1 MGGIIYLV
9 DLVVV
14 VIAVLSLLGLGQNG
28 IRGQIMNTT
37 NPAVP
42 ATGSYVDWP
51 AIIAGTVVPVAINLM
66 LTAFGATLG
75 LSSITL
81 EGSDKSSKL
90 ELMLTALWIILTLIV
105 SYLAGGYIAGRMRRR
120 IETASTDEVIVCDG
134 INGLVVWGCGTFLS
148 ALLVSNFVG
157 FAANTAGAAVSDA
170 GQVAGTE
177 VQTAGSA
184 VGGATSGLANAAKE
198 NPTDYLSNMLLR
210 PTQFYPNTGEPAE
223 LATQTV
229 PN

>member
-9 DLVVV
+9 GLVVV
-14 VIAVLSLLGLGQNG
+14 VIAVLSLLGLGENG

-42 ATGSYVDWP
+42 DTGSYVDWP
-51 AIIAGTVVPVAINLM
+51 AIIAGTVVPVAINL
-66 LTAFGATLG
+66 LLIAFGATRG

-120 IETASTDEVIVCDG
+120 IETASTGRSDRMRRHQRSG
-134 INGLVVWGCGTFLS
+134 GLGPWH
-148 ALLVSNFVG
+148 LLVS
-157 FAANTAGAAVSDA
+157 
-170 GQVAGTE
+170 
-177 VQTAGSA
+177 
-184 VGGATSGLANAAKE
+184 
-198 NPTDYLSNMLLR
+198 PT
-210 PTQFYPNTGEPAE
+210 GVE
-223 LATQTV
+223 LCRLCRQYGRRGCV
-229 PN
+229 